1 MRTLLVCALAS
12 ALIGCSRQPTLPSC
26 VGANPLACL
35 TAVHVPLEPESYDS
49 DSATKKLSAVAEH
62 GDRPTPSHADHAVR
76 QTPQPIKVAT
86 KAATAVPTGL
96 RSSQTNQQ
104 ATGNAVASE
113 ATRESVTGSTTSDA
127 SPDALV
133 VVLMAG
139 PGVKS
144 VSNLAGKTI
153 AIDDRYS
160 GSISS
165 VRTAMAAAGALE
177 VQLSK
182 GQTTAINRL
191 ASNEV
196 RAAVVAL
203 VPAGAADS
211 FPELARFRT
220 FRIPLSPR
228 AAERK
233 AQQKQS

>member
-26 VGANPLACL
+26 VGPNPLACL
-35 TAVHVPLEPESYDS
+35 TAVHVPLEPESHDS
-49 DSATKKLSAVAEH
+49 DSATTKQVSTIAWR
-62 GDRPTPSHADHAVR
+62 GDRPTRSHADHAVR
-76 QTPQPIKVAT
+76 RTSEPVKVAT
-86 KAATAVPTGL
+86 KAA
-96 RSSQTNQQ
+96 SSQTNQQ

-113 ATRESVTGSTTSDA
+113 STRESVTGSTTGDA

-139 PGVKS
+139 PDVKS
-144 VSNLAGKTI
+144 VSNLTGKTI

-160 GSISS
+160 GSLSS

>member
-1 MRTLLVCALAS
+1 MRTLLVCALAGT
-12 ALIGCSRQPTLPSC
+12 LIGCSRQPTLPSC
-26 VGANPLACL
+26 VGPNPLACL
-35 TAVHVPLEPESYDS
+35 TAVHVPLEPESHDS
-49 DSATKKLSAVAEH
+49 DSTTKKVSAVAGH
-62 GDRPTPSHADHAVR
+62 GDRSTPSHTDHAVR
-76 QTPQPIKVAT
+76 RTSEPNKVAT
-86 KAATAVPTGL
+86 KAGAAT
-96 RSSQTNQQ
+96 SSRTNQQ

-113 ATRESVTGSTTSDA
+113 STRESITGSTTGDA

-139 PGVKS
+139 PNVKS
-144 VSNLAGKTI
+144 VSNLTGKTI

-160 GSISS
+160 GSIRS

-182 GQTTAINRL
+182 GQITAINRL

-196 RAAVVAL
+196 PAAVVAL
-203 VPAGAADS
+203 VPAGAVDS

-233 AQQKQS
+233 TQQKQS